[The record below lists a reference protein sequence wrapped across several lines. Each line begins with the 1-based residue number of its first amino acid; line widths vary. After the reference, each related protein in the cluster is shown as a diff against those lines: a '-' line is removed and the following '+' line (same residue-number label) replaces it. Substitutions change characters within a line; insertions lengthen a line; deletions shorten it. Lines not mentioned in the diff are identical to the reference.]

1 MVTRMNAYVF
11 AIALNSVGLFS
22 AKPEKKK
29 KTFVSKPATAATRP
43 GKMKA
48 EGKKT
53 HTYSKSF
60 IG

>member
-22 AKPEKKK
+22 AKPEK